1 MPYSEHPLLGRAR
14 AKMKAERIVNR
25 TRHFNVDAT
34 AAPPIRTS
42 TPPPAAASDTRI
54 AASAPLQSRPTSL
67 NRRVFQLAWPVISEN
82 FLQTL
87 LGIVDTLM
95 VAQLGAFALAGVGT
109 AIQIMFFV
117 IAALSATS
125 VGSSVLVA
133 QAVGARKLDAASHL
147 AKQSLVWSVLISI
160 PLIGLGIYAAQPLI
174 GMFGMAADVTAIG
187 VDYLRVTLVTVMALT
202 LLLIG
207 GGVLRGVGDSRTPML
222 VTMLANVI
230 NVVLDYGLV
239 FGKLGMPEMGAVGSA
254 WATFISRVIGLAL
267 LLWVLWRGREGISI
281 RGAAGWLPQMDAAR
295 NILRIGVP
303 AALEQMLISVGFLFM
318 TIVVA
323 RLGAEAMA
331 AQRIAL
337 NAMSLSF
344 LPGVGFGIAAT
355 ALVGQSIGA
364 RNQAEGKAVGRIST
378 QWALIWM
385 SVLGLVFF
393 VLAEQ
398 IMRLFTAEAPVIEL
412 GAAGLRII
420 ALTQPFWAISIV
432 QGGALRG
439 TGNTRYPLR
448 VNTAGIW
455 CAVALGTTFITL
467 FGGDLGTIWTG
478 FLITGPVTAFLM
490 WRRFTRSITQ
500 EKLVAAV

>member
-25 TRHFNVDAT
+25 TPHFGIEADHATPVD
-34 AAPPIRTS
+34 
-42 TPPPAAASDTRI
+42 TPPHTPPQSEAA
-54 AASAPLQSRPTSL
+54 SL
-67 NRRVFQLAWPVISEN
+67 NRRVFQLAWPVIGEN

-117 IAALSATS
+117 IAALSATA

-133 QAVGARKLDAASHL
+133 QAVGARKLGSASHL
-147 AKQSLVWSVLISI
+147 AKQSLVWSVLLSV
-160 PLIGLGIYAAQPLI
+160 PLVFVGIYAAQPLI
-174 GMFGMAADVTAIG
+174 GMFGMAEDVTTIG
-187 VDYLRVTLVTVMALT
+187 VDYLRVTMITVMALT

-207 GGVLRGVGDSRTPML
+207 GGVLRGAGDLCTPML

-230 NVVLDYGLV
+230 NVVLDYGLI
-239 FGKLGMPEMGAVGSA
+239 FGRLGMPELGAVGSA
-254 WATFISRVIGLAL
+254 WATFISRVIGLVL
-267 LLWVLWRGREGISI
+267 LLWMLWRGKNGVSI
-281 RGAAGWLPQMDAAR
+281 RGVSGWLPQMDAAR

-318 TIVVA
+318 TMVVA
-323 RLGAEAMA
+323 QLGAEAMA

-364 RNQAEGKAVGRIST
+364 RNQIEGQAVARIAT
-378 QWALIWM
+378 QWALLWM
-385 SVLGLVFF
+385 SLLGLIFF
-393 VLAEQ
+393 FQAEA
-398 IMRLFTAEAPVIEL
+398 IIRLFTAEEPVIAL
-412 GAAGLRII
+412 GASGLRLI

-448 VNTAGIW
+448 INTAGIW
-455 CAVALGTTFITL
+455 CAVALGTTFVTL

-478 FLITGPVTAFLM
+478 FLLTGPVTAFLM
-490 WRRFTRSITQ
+490 WRHFTKSITREQ
-500 EKLVAAV
+500 LVTAV

>member
-14 AKMKAERIVNR
+14 AKMKAERIINR
-25 TRHFNVDAT
+25 THRFQVEPTIAEAPST
-34 AAPPIRTS
+34 AATDGAETITHQPPS
-42 TPPPAAASDTRI
+42 PA
-54 AASAPLQSRPTSL
+54 TSL
-67 NRRVFQLAWPVISEN
+67 NKRVFQLAWPVISEN
-82 FLQTL
+82 FLQTM

-133 QAVGARKLDAASHL
+133 QAVGARKLDTASHL
-147 AKQSLVWSVLISI
+147 AKQSLVWSVIISI
-160 PLIGLGIYAAQPLI
+160 PLIVLGIYAAQPLI
-174 GMFGMAADVTAIG
+174 GIFGMADDVTAIG
-187 VDYLRVTLVTVMALT
+187 VDYLRVTMVTVMALT

-230 NVVLDYGLV
+230 NVVLDYGLI

-267 LLWVLWRGREGISI
+267 LLWMLWRGRGGVSI
-281 RGAAGWLPQMDAAR
+281 RGAAGWLPQMEAAR

-303 AALEQMLISVGFLFM
+303 AALEQMLISVGFLLM
-318 TIVVA
+318 TLVVA

-393 VLAEQ
+393 FMAAE
-398 IMRLFTAEAPVIEL
+398 IMRLFTDEEPVIAL
-412 GAAGLRII
+412 GSAGLRLI

-439 TGNTRYPLR
+439 TGDTRYPLR

-455 CAVALGTTFITL
+455 CAVLLGTTFITL

-478 FLITGPVTAFLM
+478 FLITGPITAFLM
-490 WRRFTRSITQ
+490 WRRFTHSITQ
-500 EKLVAAV
+500 ERLVAAV